1 CARDGGISPRIVWL
15 DVW

>member
-1 CARDGGISPRIVWL
+1 CARDGGTSPRIVWL